1 MRWLIIG
8 GDSTIGNSLSH
19 AWSLQGRNFHSTTR
33 NKFRVSKVRPYLDL
47 GIDETSICSKDY
59 DGAVLCI
66 GESRVSYCEE
76 HPRESSLINVQH
88 TVELANALT
97 KAGTYV
103 LFLSSSRVFNGQT
116 RSNPVGK
123 IPNPTTEY
131 GRQKVEA
138 EKQILDLEGSGILRL
153 TKVLDSGSEPI
164 KSWRES
170 LTAEQAIYPFS
181 NVFVAPISNEAVAEK
196 VTQILEKK
204 SAGIQHLS
212 STNLVSFFDLAMAL
226 CSEWNL
232 DSSLIVPRVAPD
244 SPLYPRYSSLA

>member
-153 TKVLDSGSEPI
+153 PELEMAIPEIQRVGRRGYIML
-164 KSWRES
+164 ES
-170 LTAEQAIYPFS
+170 YRSNAELFNLQCWALTAQSFLDVDEWCWLYRRLGYSGDYEFIFFEDP
-181 NVFVAPISNEAVAEK
+181 EA
-196 VTQILEKK
+196 
-204 SAGIQHLS
+204 
-212 STNLVSFFDLAMAL
+212 
-226 CSEWNL
+226 
-232 DSSLIVPRVAPD
+232 
-244 SPLYPRYSSLA
+244 

>member
-103 LFLSSSRVFNGQT
+103 LFLSSSRVFKGQT

-123 IPNPTTEY
+123 IPDPTTEY

-153 TKVLDSGSEPI
+153 PELEMAIPEIQRVGRRGYIML
-164 KSWRES
+164 ES
-170 LTAEQAIYPFS
+170 YRSNAELFNLQCWALTAQSFLDVDEWCWLYRRLGYSGDYEFIFFEDP
-181 NVFVAPISNEAVAEK
+181 EA
-196 VTQILEKK
+196 
-204 SAGIQHLS
+204 
-212 STNLVSFFDLAMAL
+212 
-226 CSEWNL
+226 
-232 DSSLIVPRVAPD
+232 
-244 SPLYPRYSSLA
+244 

>member
-47 GIDETSICSKDY
+47 GMDETSIWSKDY

-103 LFLSSSRVFNGQT
+103 LFLSSSRVFKGQT

-123 IPNPTTEY
+123 IPDPTTEY

-153 TKVLDSGSEPI
+153 PELEMAIPEIQRVGRRGYIML
-164 KSWRES
+164 ES
-170 LTAEQAIYPFS
+170 YRSNAELFNLQCWALTAQSFLDVDEWCWLYRRLGYSGDYEFIFFEDP
-181 NVFVAPISNEAVAEK
+181 EA
-196 VTQILEKK
+196 
-204 SAGIQHLS
+204 
-212 STNLVSFFDLAMAL
+212 
-226 CSEWNL
+226 
-232 DSSLIVPRVAPD
+232 
-244 SPLYPRYSSLA
+244 